1 VALLVGRRTCD
12 LQVAGSSAVSAL
24 LRSCFGQATYICVLL
39 LPSSIIWYRSK
50 GGCLATGEYR
60 QNYGPCV
67 GGR

>member
-1 VALLVGRRTCD
+1 
-12 LQVAGSSAVSAL
+12 